1 MSDGRINAD
10 DKNYLTSKE
19 NFFTCGDSRR
29 GQSLVVWAIKEGR
42 DCAESV
48 HNYLKK
54 KQLT

>member
-1 MSDGRINAD
+1 MSDGRIKAD
-10 DKNYLTSKE
+10 EKNYLTSKE
-19 NFFTCGDSRR
+19 NFFTCGYSSR

-54 KQLT
+54 K